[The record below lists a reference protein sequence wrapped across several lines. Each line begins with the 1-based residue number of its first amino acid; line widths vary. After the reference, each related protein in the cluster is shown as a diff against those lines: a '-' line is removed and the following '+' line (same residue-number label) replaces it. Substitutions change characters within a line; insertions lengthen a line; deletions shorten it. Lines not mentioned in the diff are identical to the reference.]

1 MGYINTNYGFPK
13 EHLRIVSRFLKEVGL
28 YAYWIRFLYS
38 NDKSNTIINWG
49 NTTSKTPIED
59 VLGVTN
65 FSEFL
70 DREFHKRLPRC
81 VSGLFK
87 AFLLEYHREYFGN
100 KYWRL
105 QEAKDIRQF
114 LDIDKDK
121 KKIRILYNK

>member
-1 MGYINTNYGFPK
+1 MTYLNTNYGFPK

-38 NDKSNTIINWG
+38 NDKNNTINWG

-59 VLGVTN
+59 VLGETN
-65 FSEFL
+65 FTAFL
-70 DREFHKRLPRC
+70 DREFHKWLPRC
-81 VSGLFK
+81 ASWLFK
-87 AFLLEYHREYFGN
+87 AFLLEYHREYLGN
-100 KYWRL
+100 NRWEL
-105 QEAKDIRQF
+105 LDAKKIGRF